1 MEETSIF
8 VNWTA
13 LDDVKNYT
21 LVVRT
26 SHERD
31 SDDEND
37 ENDEN
42 DQDDSD
48 DHDDTNGSNNR
59 ENIKMFV
66 LDTNKHIIPDADF
79 DLIYHFRVKA
89 SNDVGSSDYSAEYE
103 FNPESAVET
112 GHGKRRVGLRGWE
125 IALIVIFII
134 LILLLCCVFF
144 VCLFICWRRENRT
157 YYAAK
162 KGESDIYIIPFMAR
176 HLLIE
181 VYSYSV

>member
-13 LDDVKNYT
+13 LKDVKNYT
-21 LVVRT
+21 LEIHT
-26 SHERD
+26 SHERNGD
-31 SDDEND
+31 
-37 ENDEN
+37 

-48 DHDDTNGSNNR
+48 DHDNTNDANDG
-59 ENIKMFV
+59 ENVKTVV

-79 DLIYHFRVKA
+79 DVIYYFRVKA
-89 SNDVGSSDYSAEYE
+89 TNDVGSSDYSTVYK
-103 FNPESAVET
+103 FDPESAVEI
-112 GHGKRRVGLRGWE
+112 GRGERRAGLRGWE
-125 IALIVIFII
+125 IALIIIFII

-162 KGESDIYIIPFMAR
+162 KGNGEITTPS
-176 HLLIE
+176 
-181 VYSYSV
+181 SQG